1 MAETVPGARLH
12 VPVQLRWGDL
22 DAFNHVNNIA
32 MLQVLEEAR
41 VAAFWLPDQGEPEFP
56 TAVLPTSAETFNLI
70 AHQEIEYVRPVPYQ
84 REPLDVQM
92 WFSKIGGS
100 SAEVCYE
107 VHSPVGAP
115 DDILYARAS
124 TITVLVDRASGKPL
138 RLPPAVR
145 DAWSAHLGEPVHY
158 TRR

>member
-1 MAETVPGARLH
+1 MAETNPEARLH
-12 VPVQLRWGDL
+12 IPIRLRWGDL

-32 MLQVLEEAR
+32 MLQLLEEAR
-41 VAAFWLPDQGEPEFP
+41 VAAFWLPDNGEPEFP

-70 AHQEIEYVRPVPYQ
+70 AHQEIEYLRPVPYQ
-84 REPLDVQM
+84 REPLDVHM

-107 VHSPVGAP
+107 VHSAAGARE
-115 DDILYARAS
+115 DILYARAS
-124 TITVLVDRASGKPL
+124 TITVLVERASGKPL
-138 RLPPAVR
+138 RLPQTVR
-145 DAWSAHLGEPVHY
+145 DAWGAYLGAPVRY